1 MADMQLDETDNRFDA
16 DETGDIYPVSTD
28 GAEADETEVD
38 AIEDQELGQRGS
50 SRTRKGITKQA
61 AARAIAKYIEL
72 TAAPAEHLDVLASSI
87 GAKAD
92 PAEIAATIISA
103 PRINLGALNDIA
115 PILDAAAESPYA
127 AMFAVFKLDRD
138 QLKQVWSLLTSVG
151 VASGALPTKD
161 QAAGVAIAEAAA
173 KLGDRE
179 RALFESVRSLAR
191 K

>member
-92 PAEIAATIISA
+92 PAEIAATI
-103 PRINLGALNDIA
+103 
-115 PILDAAAESPYA
+115 LDAAAESPYA